1 MAQTGS
7 SGLFKVGGLLM
18 RNGATVTTG
27 AGAPTNGT
35 SGTGAG
41 KSGPGSL
48 YIDVTNKALYQNT
61 NTQASPT
68 WNAIG
73 GTGAVTR
80 EDIGVSV
87 INKSGSSI
95 AADKLVALVGLDA
108 TSGKPKIV
116 LADADVAAHD
126 DVWVT
131 TAAIANNAEGTVA
144 AGALSAATL
153 NTNSISAAGD
163 PVYLD
168 VTAGGFAVSAP
179 TGATARVM
187 PVGWVIVKSATVGQ
201 ILWSVGPIRGIGT
214 NELQDGAV
222 TAAKLDGGVI
232 AATIDGVT
240 ITATGAGS
248 SAEVPKLAS
257 VTGGTVAASKILV
270 ADAQKAVDT
279 LRATTDLNVG
289 GTGVPGAAKVQ
300 TQITK
305 QVTGLANTVA
315 TAVLTVTVPNAQHAA
330 VLDIDVVGILGAGGA
345 IGAGEAT
352 RNSRYQ
358 VVLARTSGV
367 NVVATASAAIGGA
380 AATVAGGDAITS
392 VVVTLSA
399 IAGAVGASNT
409 FDVLVAITRAGAG
422 ADNHVALVAARIV
435 NQNASGVT
443 LA

>member
-18 RNGATVTTG
+18 RNGATFTTG
-27 AGAPTNGT
+27 AGAPTSGT

-41 KSGPGSL
+41 KAGPGSL

-61 NTQASPT
+61 NTKASPT

-73 GTGAVTR
+73 GSAAVTR
-80 EDIGVSV
+80 EDIGLRV
-87 INKSGSSI
+87 INKTGSTI
-95 AADKLVALVGLDA
+95 AVDKLVALSGLDV
-108 TSGKPKIV
+108 TSGLPKIV

-131 TAAIANNAEGTVA
+131 TAAILNNAEGTVA
-144 AGALSAATL
+144 AGALSAANL
-153 NTNSISAAGD
+153 NTNSISSAGD

-168 VTAGGFAVSAP
+168 VTAGAFAVAAP

-187 PVGWVIVKSATVGQ
+187 PVGFAIVKSATVGQ
-201 ILWSVGPIRGIGT
+201 ILWSIGPGRAIGT

-222 TAAKLDGGVI
+222 TAAKLDGGII
-232 AATIDGVT
+232 ASTIDGVT

-289 GTGVPGAAKVQ
+289 GTGVPGAAAVQ
-300 TQITK
+300 TEKTK
-305 QVTGLANTVA
+305 QVTGLADTVA

-330 VLDIDVVGILGAGGA
+330 VIDLDVVGILGAGGA

-358 VVLARTSGV
+358 IVLARTVGV
-367 NVVATASAAIGGA
+367 ACVATASAAIGGA
-380 AATVAGGDAITS
+380 ASTVAGGDAITS

-399 IAGAVGASNT
+399 MTGAVGATQT
-409 FDVLVAITRAGAG
+409 FDILVAITRSGAG
-422 ADNHVALVAARIV
+422 ATNHVALVAARIV
-435 NQNASGVT
+435 NQNATGVT
-443 LA
+443 VA